1 MRIQQLPMAPPR
13 RANSQTTPNDADKP
27 LKLVTVGDSLSAG
40 FQDAT
45 LIHTGQEAN
54 FSNLIAKQAGLDFK
68 QPLFSEGGVPPAVF
82 LGHDAAITKALW
94 SYAMVGAAVA
104 LPMAMIGAG
113 FVPPELLLEPLYSA
127 GGMGKLM
134 TEGPVQNV
142 AVPNFELRHLTDV
155 SNVGDLM
162 QEMVD
167 GANSAGPLFMMAPYV
182 RNILQEGGKAAQGK
196 SEIDR
201 AVEQKPDLITFWAGN
216 NDALESASQMTVDDR
231 TLTPVEDRVWEYT
244 TTNPITGSRVTKQT
258 PHVMKGFKNAFD
270 GPEGAL
276 TRLLNETDAEIMLMN
291 IPDVTVIPFLRQVG
305 DKVGDL
311 PFRIALPDGTDL
323 TQTIEDWTIPTKIR
337 GEGHEGRTE
346 FPRGTMVSLG
356 MLLKK
361 AHHIFLEHYD
371 LAKADS
377 VLSEDDV
384 LDPDEIGKV
393 RQRTVEFNQIISDAA
408 ASNSRVHLVDVA
420 GLLNQTKQGGV
431 SLRGEGP
438 EMKVTNTFTGVS
450 GQTGQDGIF
459 GYDGIHPAN
468 VGHAVIANRILDTIK
483 TDLGDNPRF
492 AALANAEAIDEKAIL
507 ASDPRRDARPVI
519 VLGWS
524 SAAIDGDVQEYF
536 DEREANCHSKAQ
548 EKP

>member
-1 MRIQQLPMAPPR
+1 MRIQQLPITAPS
-13 RANSQTTPNDADKP
+13 RASSNAESTQADKP
-27 LKLVTVGDSLSAG
+27 IKLVTVGDSLSAG

-54 FSNLIAKQAGLDFK
+54 FSSLIAKQAGLEFK

-104 LPMAMIGAG
+104 VPMALIGAG
-113 FVPPELLLEPLYSA
+113 FVPHELLLEPLYSA

-134 TEGPVQNV
+134 NEGPTQNV

-155 SNVGDLM
+155 SNVYDLM
-162 QEMVD
+162 QEMTD

-182 RNILQEGGKAAQGK
+182 RNILQEGGKVEKGK

-201 AVEQKPDLITFWAGN
+201 AIEQKPDLITFWAGN

-244 TTNPITGSRVTKQT
+244 TTNPITGSRVIRQT

-305 DKVGDL
+305 DKVGHL

-323 TQTIEDWTIPTKIR
+323 TQTIEDWTIPSKIR
-337 GEGHEGRTE
+337 GQGQEGRTE
-346 FPRGTMVSLG
+346 FPSGTMVSLG

-361 AHHIFLEHYD
+361 AHRIFLEHYD
-371 LAKADS
+371 LAKADAL
-377 VLSEDDV
+377 LSEDEV

-393 RQRTVEFNQIISDAA
+393 RERTVEFNQIIANAA
-408 ASNSRVHLVDVA
+408 ASNERVHLVDVA
-420 GLLNQTKQGGV
+420 GLLNQTKQTGV

-438 EMKVTNTFTGVS
+438 DIKVTNTFTGVS
-450 GQTGQDGIF
+450 TQSDQDGIF

-468 VGHAVIANRILDTIK
+468 VGHAVIANRILDTIRE
-483 TDLGDNPRF
+483 DLGDNPRF
-492 AALANAEAIDEKAIL
+492 AALAGAQPVDEKAVL

-524 SAAIDGDVQEYF
+524 SSALDGDVQDYF
-536 DEREANCHSKAQ
+536 DDRKARCAQ
-548 EKP
+548 TNDN